1 MPPNWYLLKTTGSTT
16 RANTYVR
23 KFTEGSERSGVINMT
38 PKVPK
43 KSGAPNKIA
52 DLDRMSYMSSSYR
65 KSRVSRRRSDQ
76 LKESKNVRNDDVV
89 CPMPPSSKPIEE
101 PVVRDSPQMR
111 EFFEEVRQRQLKNYY
126 LQMKAAQRNPANFAL
141 LKREKKDLTK
151 NVYCTGDERLR
162 FQDRD
167 QHRDL
172 TWLWNSSA
180 AYPHSAL
187 SFGCSRGVSSHLETL
202 SKLHNIK
209 CLI

>member
-23 KFTEGSERSGVINMT
+23 KFTKGSEQSGVINMT
-38 PKVPK
+38 AKVPK
-43 KSGAPNKIA
+43 KTGASIKIA
-52 DLDRMSYMSSSYR
+52 DLDGLSYMSSTSR

-76 LKESKNVRNDDVV
+76 LKESKNVRNVDVV
-89 CPMPPSSKPIEE
+89 CPMQPSSKPFEE

-111 EFFEEVRQRQLKNYY
+111 EFFEEVRQRQLKDYY
-126 LQMKAAQRNPANFAL
+126 LQMKAAQRNPVDFGQ
-141 LKREKKDLTK
+141 LKRDKKDLTK

-162 FQDRD
+162 LQDC
-167 QHRDL
+167 DL

-180 AYPHSAL
+180 ACPHSAL
-187 SFGCSRGVSSHLETL
+187 SCGCSRGVSSHLETL

-209 CLI
+209 CSI